1 MANINDMFE
10 FDAAWGMLRGIRDY
24 VIGRQG
30 IIEADA
36 RAWFT
41 DIETLAHN
49 GAFFFSINR
58 YLLFFGGQIR

>member
-1 MANINDMFE
+1 MANINDMLK
-10 FDAAWGMLRGIRDY
+10 FDAAWGMPRGIRDY

-58 YLLFFGGQIR
+58 YLFLAVK